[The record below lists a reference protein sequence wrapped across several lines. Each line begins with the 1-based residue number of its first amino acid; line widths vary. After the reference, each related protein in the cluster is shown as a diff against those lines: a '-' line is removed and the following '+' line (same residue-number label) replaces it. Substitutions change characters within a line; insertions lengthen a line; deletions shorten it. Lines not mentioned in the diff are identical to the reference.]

1 MKNYLTFQMRIS
13 SLFYSALSL
22 LFIGV
27 FVLMSNNVMAQDK
40 KDTTKM
46 SISMNVSYKISDGI
60 KHVKV
65 QATRKENKK
74 NVSVDN
80 ATSPV
85 SLYLNEVKA
94 TDPST
99 GDGLISK
106 LFLNEEGE
114 VTFDLPANFNS
125 LTSGLHEYTF
135 IARMEADPIYQ
146 EAEEQIT
153 IADAKITVEYSGKD
167 SIKTAT
173 ATLMEWK
180 DSAYV
185 PVRDAELKLFIK
197 RTFSLYPIG
206 EEGITSDSLGQITS
220 ELPLDIP
227 GEADGTIII
236 VGSVIDHET
245 YGTVET
251 TNKVKWAV
259 LPKVNAD
266 MGRTL
271 WSTGKNAPVPLI
283 IASCTIIAI
292 IWGTI
297 IYLIL
302 QLFKIRKI
310 GKQKV

>member
-99 GDGLISK
+99 GDGLITK

-114 VTFDLPANFNS
+114 VT
-125 LTSGLHEYTF
+125 
-135 IARMEADPIYQ
+135 
-146 EAEEQIT
+146 
-153 IADAKITVEYSGKD
+153 
-167 SIKTAT
+167 IK
-173 ATLMEWK
+173 
-180 DSAYV
+180 
-185 PVRDAELKLFIK
+185 
-197 RTFSLYPIG
+197 
-206 EEGITSDSLGQITS
+206 
-220 ELPLDIP
+220 
-227 GEADGTIII
+227 
-236 VGSVIDHET
+236 
-245 YGTVET
+245 
-251 TNKVKWAV
+251 
-259 LPKVNAD
+259 
-266 MGRTL
+266 
-271 WSTGKNAPVPLI
+271 
-283 IASCTIIAI
+283 
-292 IWGTI
+292 
-297 IYLIL
+297 
-302 QLFKIRKI
+302 
-310 GKQKV
+310 